1 MQVIIYK
8 QDSGRVSVIYPTPE
22 ALSVHGIE
30 AIARKD
36 VPADKPFKIINAA
49 DLPPRDQRDGWTI
62 EDALLTDGIGGESNE
77 FEARDD
83 ND

>member
-8 QDSGRVSVIYPTPE
+8 QDSGRISVVYPLPE
-22 ALSVHGIE
+22 ALERHGIA

-36 VPADKPFKIINAA
+36 VPAGKPFKIIETR

-62 EDALLTDGIGGESNE
+62 DDALLTDGIGGESNE
-77 FEARDD
+77 FEVTS
-83 ND
+83 